1 MGFRYLEHVCVASE
15 DLMQTIDEHKK
26 EAAEKE
32 AAKQPAISTSQTTRG
47 VLGARPESPLQKVR
61 SIIQS
66 KSKTAAEELVEYRL
80 REGVREVLAERNEN
94 LDRFLAAASEG
105 EE

>member
-1 MGFRYLEHVCVASE
+1 MAFRYLNHVFTASD
-15 DLMQTIDEHKK
+15 DLMQTIDEHEK

-32 AAKQPAISTSQTTRG
+32 AAKQTTSTAQTTRG
-47 VLGARPESPLQKVR
+47 LLSASPESPLQKVR

-66 KSKTAAEELVEYRL
+66 KSKTAAEELLEYRL
-80 REGVREVLAERNEN
+80 REGVREVIADRNAN
-94 LDRFLAAASEG
+94 LDRFLQAASEG